1 MLQAIYSVNRSH
13 HNSVV
18 KCEATNDI
26 GTNQA
31 QMTLDVHCE
40 SFILAEVFQLIYEFC
55 AQFNYSIL
63 FLWLHLDPPSFIET
77 PKSIEAELGDKV
89 TLKCSADGNPLEIV
103 WIHDDRVRI
112 TKFKSNIFNQINFI
126 TFY

>member
-26 GTNQA
+26 GTSQT

-40 SFILAEVFQLIYEFC
+40 SFAEVFQLIYEFC
-55 AQFNYSIL
+55 AQFKYSIL
-63 FLWLHLDPPSFIET
+63 FFWLNLDPPSFIET

-89 TLKCSADGNPLEIV
+89 TLTCYAEGNPLEIV
-103 WIHDDRVRI
+103 WIHDDRVSI
-112 TKFKSNIFNQINFI
+112 TKF
-126 TFY
+126 